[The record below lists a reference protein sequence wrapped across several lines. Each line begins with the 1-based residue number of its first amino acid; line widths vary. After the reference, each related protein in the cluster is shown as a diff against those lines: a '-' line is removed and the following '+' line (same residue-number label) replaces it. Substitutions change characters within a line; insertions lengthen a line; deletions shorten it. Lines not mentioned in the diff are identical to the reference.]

1 MTEKLFLKWK
11 HFEARIS
18 SSFEI
23 LRKEKDFFDVTL
35 VSDDEV
41 HVQAHKVVLSA
52 CSPFFKDMLKK
63 NSHPNPMLFLYG
75 IKIRDLEHI
84 LEYFYSGKVQMY
96 QDEMDPFLKLAVK
109 LKIPGLKANISAEAE
124 AQKVPAPTP
133 IPEPIEKKLLKLEPV
148 IEPLLSDPL
157 IESLNEAD
165 VDDPLAI
172 GDDNT
177 DTEEDAS
184 YVEVDDEEKRVT
196 LDINAI
202 TKEAEAITKKKIEST
217 VVGKVKPHFSQYVDK
232 IGTGVNGSYLCRL
245 CKAIVKDQTKLRD
258 HIENHIYGL
267 SYPCHQCGKEFK
279 SNVILANH
287 LQTHLNLMGNM
298 PKHVTKMLL

>member
-1 MTEKLFLKWK
+1 
-11 HFEARIS
+11 
-18 SSFEI
+18 
-23 LRKEKDFFDVTL
+23 
-35 VSDDEV
+35 
-41 HVQAHKVVLSA
+41 
-52 CSPFFKDMLKK
+52 MLKK

-96 QDEMDPFLKLAVK
+96 QDEMDSFLKLAVK

-157 IESLNEAD
+157 IESLNEVD

-177 DTEEDAS
+177 DTEEEAS

-202 TKEAEAITKKKIEST
+202 TKEKGFVNWRNHYNETL
-217 VVGKVKPHFSQYVDK
+217 KVLGHYDSLD
-232 IGTGVNGSYLCRL
+232 
-245 CKAIVKDQTKLRD
+245 
-258 HIENHIYGL
+258 
-267 SYPCHQCGKEFK
+267 
-279 SNVILANH
+279 IL
-287 LQTHLNLMGNM
+287 
-298 PKHVTKMLL
+298 